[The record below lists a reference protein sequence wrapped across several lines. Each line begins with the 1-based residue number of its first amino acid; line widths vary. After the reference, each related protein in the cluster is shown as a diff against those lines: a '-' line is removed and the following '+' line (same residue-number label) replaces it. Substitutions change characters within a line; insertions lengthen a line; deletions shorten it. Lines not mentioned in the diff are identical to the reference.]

1 MVPQRL
7 EVLYGV
13 MKGKRQK
20 RLQGGQTDHA
30 VGRHSSSEDL
40 NELSGV
46 QQFFCMNGN
55 EPALGMHSSQR
66 FGVGGI
72 TKIHLIKGKVVN
84 RMQ

>member
-46 QQFFCMNGN
+46 QQCMNGN
-55 EPALGMHSSQR
+55 EPALGMRSSQR
-66 FGVGGI
+66 FGVGRI